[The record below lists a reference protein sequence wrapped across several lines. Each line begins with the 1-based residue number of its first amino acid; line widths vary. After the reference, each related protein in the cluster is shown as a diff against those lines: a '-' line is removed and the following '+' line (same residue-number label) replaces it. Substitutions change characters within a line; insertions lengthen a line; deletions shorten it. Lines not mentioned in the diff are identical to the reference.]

1 MNDTS
6 MDFPTEVERNTC
18 SCYLFRLTCNCGFSK
33 KAKKFTCSSTNP
45 ENSGKRYY
53 GCLDR
58 YSSSE
63 DSHNFFV
70 WEHEIKHGKF
80 VKCECGDLCKRIIIS
95 KKGYLPVHKFVC
107 INRFN
112 KVYSGC
118 QVFKDH

>member
-1 MNDTS
+1 

-33 KAKKFTCSSTNP
+33 NAKQFTCSSTNL
-45 ENSGKRYY
+45 ENSEKRYY
-53 GCLDR
+53 GCPDR

-63 DSHNFFV
+63 DSCNFIV
-70 WEHEIKHGKF
+70 WEHEIEHGKF
-80 VKCECGDLCKRIIIS
+80 VKCECGDLYKRIMIS
-95 KKGYLPVHKFVC
+95 KMGYLPVNKFVR

>member
-1 MNDTS
+1 

-107 INRFN
+107 TNRFN
-112 KVYSGC
+112 KVYPDC